1 MGQGGRS
8 TSARK
13 ESKTVTA
20 SQLNKRFGE
29 TPTGYNKKVLSNT
42 DRVLL
47 TKAAGRGKTKVA
59 KMAKQIM
66 ESGLWGRQRQTKKQS
81 AALGARRPGEKGVAS
96 VKGSKVK
103 YGARARK
110 AAKAK
115 GKK

>member
-59 KMAKQIM
+59 KMAQKILD
-66 ESGLWGRQRQTKKQS
+66 SGLAGRTRQTKKQS
-81 AALGARRPGEKGVAS
+81 AAQGARRPGEKGVAS
-96 VKGSKVK
+96 IKGSKRK
-103 YGARARK
+103 YKARA
-110 AAKAK
+110 
-115 GKK
+115 KKK